1 MTKNNHKMD
10 RWIMEQTYQE
20 SLAVRKNGIIGL
32 SYSQS
37 TYQAHVRLTFKEN
50 EDKSFDLNPIK
61 V

>member
-50 EDKSFDLNPIK
+50 EDK
-61 V
+61 